1 MATIIMEV
9 YDAFMD
15 AGASEGKARA
25 AAKAIADY
33 ASRFVKIEGDLNV
46 LKWMVGAI
54 LAGVVSLMTK
64 TFF

>member
-1 MATIIMEV
+1 MATMIMEV

-15 AGASEGKARA
+15 AGASEEKARA

-33 ASRFVKIEGDLNV
+33 ESRFVKIESDLLI
-46 LKWMVGAI
+46 LKWM
-54 LAGVVSLMTK
+54 AGIIIPGVISLVTK